1 MNSKADILRKI
12 NFEELIGTK
21 FEELM
26 SIEKLR
32 KGTSIYYERFKKFN
46 TYFLIE
52 GKTQHIIYT
61 PEGGEFYR
69 DFFEGDI
76 PGLSFSLS
84 NRKSP
89 ERFRPFDVDVIVK
102 EDSII
107 AYIPLEKVLDLE
119 FEGKCIVLEKIITI
133 GVEDHFKE
141 FNHLLLKSI
150 YSDEEFFIKYL
161 ENHKVL
167 NLGSSKEISEH
178 LNISLRTLQR
188 LLKRLIEEEI
198 IEKTDTKITIK
209 DKFKLDKY
217 KEKFE
222 K

>member
-1 MNSKADILRKI
+1 MNTKADILRKI

-21 FEELM
+21 FEDLM
-26 SIEKLR
+26 SIEKLT

-46 TYFLIE
+46 TYYLIE

-89 ERFRPFDVDVIVK
+89 ERFRPFDVDVIIK
-102 EDSII
+102 EDSVI
-107 AYIPLEKVLDLE
+107 AYLPLEKTLDLE
-119 FEGKCIVLEKIITI
+119 FKGKAAVLEKIITI

-167 NLGSSKEISEH
+167 NMGSSKEISEH
-178 LNISLRTLQR
+178 LNINLRTLQR
-188 LLKRLIEEEI
+188 LLKRLIGEEI
-198 IEKTDTKITIK
+198 IEKTGTKIFIK
-209 DKFKLDKY
+209 NQSKLDKY

>member
-1 MNSKADILRKI
+1 MITKVEILHKI
-12 NFEELIGTK
+12 NFEELIGTV
-21 FEELM
+21 FEDLI
-26 SIEKLR
+26 SIEKLP
-32 KGTSIYYERFKKFN
+32 KGTSIFYERFKKFN
-46 TYFLIE
+46 TYFLIK

-84 NRKSP
+84 NRNAP

-107 AYIPLEKVLDLE
+107 AYLPLEKTLDLE
-119 FEGKCIVLEKIITI
+119 FKGKIAVLEKIITI

-167 NLGSSKEISEH
+167 NIGTSKEISEH
-178 LNISLRTLQR
+178 LNINLRTLQR
-188 LLKRLIEEEI
+188 LLKKLLGEEI
-198 IEKTDTKITIK
+198 IEKTGTKIFIK
-209 DKFKLDKY
+209 DQFKLDQY

>member
-1 MNSKADILRKI
+1 MKTKAEILRKI
-12 NFEELIGTK
+12 DFEELIGTK
-21 FEELM
+21 FEDMM
-26 SIEKLR
+26 SIEKLT

-84 NRKSP
+84 NRKAP
-89 ERFRPFDVDVIVK
+89 ERFRPFDVDVIIK
-102 EDSII
+102 EDSVI
-107 AYIPLEKVLDLE
+107 AYLPLEKTLDLE
-119 FEGKCIVLEKIITI
+119 FKGKSSVLEKIITI

-161 ENHKVL
+161 ENHRVL
-167 NLGSSKEISEH
+167 NMGSSKEISEH
-178 LNISLRTLQR
+178 LNINLRTLQR
-188 LLKRLIEEEI
+188 LLKKLIGEEI
-198 IEKTDTKITIK
+198 IEKTGTKIFIK
-209 DKFKLDKY
+209 NQSKLDKY

>member
-1 MNSKADILRKI
+1 MNTKAEILRKI
-12 NFEELIGTK
+12 NFEELIGTQ
-21 FEELM
+21 FEDLM
-26 SIEKLR
+26 SIEKLP
-32 KGTSIYYERFKKFN
+32 KGTSIFYERFEKFN
-46 TYFLIE
+46 TYLLIE

-84 NRKSP
+84 NRKGP

-107 AYIPLEKVLDLE
+107 AYLPLEKTLDLE
-119 FEGKCIVLEKIITI
+119 FKGKAAVLEKIITI

-167 NLGSSKEISEH
+167 NIGTSKEISEH
-178 LNISLRTLQR
+178 LNINLRTLQR
-188 LLKRLIEEEI
+188 LLKKLIEEKVV
-198 IEKTDTKITIK
+198 EKTGTKIFIK
-209 DKFKLDKY
+209 DQFKLDKY

>member
-1 MNSKADILRKI
+1 MNTKVDILRKI
-12 NFEELIGTK
+12 DFEELIGTK
-21 FEELM
+21 FEDLM
-26 SIEKLR
+26 SIEKLT

-46 TYFLIE
+46 TYYLIE

-69 DFFEGDI
+69 DFFKGDI

-84 NRKSP
+84 NRKGP
-89 ERFRPFDVDVIVK
+89 ERFRPFDVDVIIK

-107 AYIPLEKVLDLE
+107 AYLPLEKALDLE
-119 FEGKCIVLEKIITI
+119 FEGKSSVLEKIITI

-150 YSDEEFFIKYL
+150 YSDEEFFIKCL
-161 ENHKVL
+161 EDKEVL
-167 NLGSSKEISEH
+167 NIGSSKEISEH
-178 LNISLRTLQR
+178 LNINLRTLQR
-188 LLKRLIEEEI
+188 LLKKLTGEGI
-198 IEKTDTKITIK
+198 IEKTGTKISIK
-209 DKFKLDKY
+209 DQYKLDIY

>member
-1 MNSKADILRKI
+1 MITKAEILHKI
-12 NFEELIGTK
+12 HFEELIGTV
-21 FEELM
+21 FEDLI
-26 SIEKLR
+26 SIEKLA
-32 KGTSIYYERFKKFN
+32 KGTSIFYERFKKFN

-84 NRKSP
+84 NRNAP

-107 AYIPLEKVLDLE
+107 AYLPLEKTLDLE
-119 FEGKCIVLEKIITI
+119 FKGKSAVLEKIITI

-167 NLGSSKEISEH
+167 NIGTSKEISEH
-178 LNISLRTLQR
+178 LNINLRTLQR
-188 LLKRLIEEEI
+188 LLKKLIEEKV
-198 IEKTDTKITIK
+198 IEKTETRIFIK
-209 DKFKLDKY
+209 DQFKLDKY

>member
-1 MNSKADILRKI
+1 ME
-12 NFEELIGTK
+12 NF
-21 FEELM
+21 
-26 SIEKLR
+26 IE
-32 KGTSIYYERFKKFN
+32 I
-46 TYFLIE
+46 
-52 GKTQHIIYT
+52 
-61 PEGGEFYR
+61 
-69 DFFEGDI
+69 FEGDI
-76 PGLSFSLS
+76 PGLNFSLS

-107 AYIPLEKVLDLE
+107 AYLPLEKVLDLE
-119 FEGKCIVLEKIITI
+119 FKEKIAVLEKIITI

-167 NLGSSKEISEH
+167 NIGTSKEISEH
-178 LNISLRTLQR
+178 LNINLRTLQR
-188 LLKRLIEEEI
+188 LLKKLTEEEI
-198 IEKTDTKITIK
+198 IEKINTKISIK
-209 DKFKLDKY
+209 DQYRLDKY